1 MESEVKKL
9 TRLAEIGKKPRH
21 ADLEFLTLTSP
32 TLTIPYKWYHC
43 QLLLLVAVEPILIHV
58 LHGVYIHKR
67 LQLSIISLN
76 WSGQAKQ
83 VANLYWNLD
92 NYFL

>member
-32 TLTIPYKWYHC
+32 TLTIPYK
-43 QLLLLVAVEPILIHV
+43 
-58 LHGVYIHKR
+58 
-67 LQLSIISLN
+67 
-76 WSGQAKQ
+76 
-83 VANLYWNLD
+83 
-92 NYFL
+92 